1 MISNGMNLTIK
12 SYHLFAKI
20 FLRYFVIDLL
30 DKILVISINYYIL
43 VSYTLSDC
51 IIYQLLDY

>member
-1 MISNGMNLTIK
+1 MISNGMNFTIK
-12 SYHLFAKI
+12 SYHSFAKI

-30 DKILVISINYYIL
+30 DKILVIPIRRYIL

>member
-1 MISNGMNLTIK
+1 MISNGMNFTIK

-30 DKILVISINYYIL
+30 DKILVIHIRRYIL